1 MEPRTS
7 EAEPEIRIEHREA
20 LAYLLA
26 EASEIEHGLM
36 DCYLYAAWSLGPRDV
51 ERPHVEAIER
61 WRRELISIARDEM
74 VHLALVANLTNAIG
88 ATPHFQRANFP
99 VSPGY
104 HPSGVAVS
112 LAPFCPATID
122 HFVYLERPEG
132 VDERDGEGFGRQV
145 YQRHARDGRLVPG
158 AADYQTVGH
167 LYRGIERG
175 LEALAQKLGEA
186 NLFDGD
192 PRLQLTSSIIGLPG
206 VTAITDLAS
215 AKAALEAI
223 VAQGEG
229 AADHTEGSHY
239 ARFCAVRDELR
250 AIREQDPSFEPAPHV
265 AANPVMRRPATETG
279 VLWIDAEPAASI
291 VDIGNALYAF
301 MLRSLGALFSPVSL
315 APGARSLAVAAT
327 SLAMRTLSPI
337 AELLTTL
344 PASTTRE
351 GVTAGL
357 TFTMSRS
364 ITPMPEPRGAFRALA
379 EGARGIIEGMRA
391 HVVTRDPSFATAVA
405 SLEVLANELGDLA
418 DAAPAP
424 SFGETP
430 VASTIASARKA
441 PLEYTPGAIET
452 AKGEAITIQFEAKRC
467 IHSRHCVLDAPTVF
481 LANVKGPWLYP
492 DTVHPEYLAH
502 VAQSCPSGAITY
514 TRTDGGPAEQAPEV
528 NQIRIRE
535 NGPYAI
541 HADVKLVGKGKLLR
555 ATLCRCGASANKPF
569 CDGSHNVIEFA
580 ATGEPATRTSDP
592 LAIRGGEIE
601 VRPTDNG
608 PLQLTG
614 NIEICAGTGRTVDR
628 VTSARLCRCGGSSTK
643 PFCDGTHAKIG
654 FRSDI

>member
-1 MEPRTS
+1 MS
-7 EAEPEIRIEHREA
+7 EDEPEIRIDHREA

-36 DCYLYAAWSLGPRDV
+36 DCYLYAAWSLGPRGVD
-51 ERPHVEAIER
+51 RPHADAIER

-104 HPSGVAVS
+104 HPSGVTVS

-132 VDERDGEGFGRQV
+132 VDERDGEGFVGKH
-145 YQRHARDGRLVPG
+145 YQRHTGDGRLVPG

-175 LEALAQKLGEA
+175 LEALAAKLGEE

-223 VAQGEG
+223 VEQGEG
-229 AADHTEGSHY
+229 ASDHTETSHY

-250 AIREQDPSFEPAPHV
+250 AIREQDPTFEAAPHV
-265 AANPVMRRPATETG
+265 AANPVMRKPATETG

-291 VDIGNALYAF
+291 VDVGNALYAF

-315 APGARSLAVAAT
+315 APGARSLSVAAT
-327 SLAMRTLSPI
+327 TLAMRTLSPI

-344 PASTTRE
+344 PASTTHD

-379 EGARGIIEGMRA
+379 EGARGIVDGMRT
-391 HVVTRDPSFATAVA
+391 HIVPRDASFAPAAA
-405 SLEVLANELGDLA
+405 SLEVLANELAALA

-424 SFGETP
+424 SFDG
-430 VASTIASARKA
+430 ASTVATTVAAARKA
-441 PLEYTPGAIET
+441 PLEYTSGAIET
-452 AKGEAITIQFEAKRC
+452 ARGESVLLRFEAKRC

-492 DTVHPEYLAH
+492 DTVDAEYLAH
-502 VAQSCPSGAITY
+502 VARTCPSGAITY
-514 TRTDGGPAEQAPEV
+514 ERLDGGPAEKAPEV
-528 NQIRIRE
+528 NQLRLRE

-541 HADVKLVGKGKLLR
+541 HADVNLVGSGKLQR

-569 CDGSHNVIEFA
+569 CDGSHNVIEFQ
-580 ATGEPATRTSDP
+580 ATGEPATRTSQP

-614 NIEICAGTGRTVDR
+614 NLEICTGTGRTVDR
-628 VTSARLCRCGGSSTK
+628 VTSARLCRCGGSATK

>member
-1 MEPRTS
+1 MTDPR
-7 EAEPEIRIEHREA
+7 ANEPEIRIGHREA

-36 DCYLYAAWSLGPRDV
+36 NCYLYAAWSLGPRDTA
-51 ERPHVEAIER
+51 RPHGEAIER

-88 ATPHFQRANFP
+88 AAPHFQRANFP

-132 VDERDGEGFGRQV
+132 VEERDGEGFSTQS

-158 AADYQTVGH
+158 AADYHTVGH

-175 LEALAQKLGEA
+175 LEELAATLGEA

-192 PRLQLTSSIIGLPG
+192 PRLQITSAMIGLPG
-206 VTAITDLAS
+206 VVAITDLAS

-229 AADHTEGSHY
+229 AADHTETSHY

-250 AIREQDPSFEPAPHV
+250 AIRAADPTFEAAPHV
-265 AANPVMRRPATETG
+265 AANPVMRKPPTETN

-291 VDIGNALYAF
+291 VDVGNALYAF

-315 APGARSLAVAAT
+315 APGGRSLAVAAT
-327 SLAMRTLSPI
+327 TLAMRTLSPI

-344 PASTTRE
+344 PASTTHA

-364 ITPMPEPRGAFRALA
+364 VTPMPVPRGAFRALA
-379 EGARGIIEGMRA
+379 EGARGIVAGLRT
-391 HVVTRDPSFATAVA
+391 HVIPRDASFAPAAA
-405 SLEVLANELGDLA
+405 SLEVLAAELAELA

-424 SFGETP
+424 SFGESV
-430 VASTIASARKA
+430 VASTVATARKA
-441 PLEYTPGAIET
+441 PLAYTPGAIES
-452 AKGEAITIQFEAKRC
+452 ARGESVTLHFEAKRC

-481 LANVKGPWLYP
+481 LANVKGPWIYP
-492 DTVHPEYLAH
+492 DTVHPEYAAH

-514 TRTDGGPAEQAPEV
+514 ERHDGGPEETAPQV
-528 NQIRIRE
+528 NQLRIRE

-541 HADVKLVGKGKLLR
+541 HADVNLVGKGPLLR

-580 ATGEPATRTSDP
+580 ATGEPATRPSEP
-592 LAIRGGEIE
+592 LAVRGGPLE
-601 VRPTDNG
+601 VRPLDNG
-608 PLQLTG
+608 PLQVTG
-614 NIEICAGTGRTVDR
+614 NLEICAGTGRTVDR
-628 VTSARLCRCGGSSTK
+628 VTTARLCRCGGSSTK

-654 FRSDI
+654 FRSDL